1 MVGLT
6 MLKMFES
13 GLYFDDYLSV
23 SNSYST
29 FQKILLASFEAEMER
44 KTRDRLKVSRSGELT
59 QLFSIFVIKKP

>member
-29 FQKILLASFEAEMER
+29 SQKILLASLEAEMER
-44 KTRDRLKVSRSGELT
+44 KTRDRLKVS
-59 QLFSIFVIKKP
+59 